1 MNKAKQSNYGKS
13 NKKVVQVNALE
24 QLNLNAAGIDVG
36 SAEIYVA
43 VGPDRD
49 AESVRHFGVFTPD
62 LHKLAAWLKACR
74 IDTVAMEATGIYW
87 IALYEI
93 LEAAG
98 FKVYL
103 VNARHVK
110 HVAGRKTD
118 VLDCQWLQQLH
129 TYGLLRASFR
139 PEAAIRTLRTLTRQ
153 RDMLIDYRSAHIQ
166 HMQKALRQ
174 MNVQLDV
181 VLSDLTGVSG
191 QLIIRAIIAGDHDP
205 KHLAQYRDPGCKHTQ
220 AEIEKALLGNYQA
233 EHLFTLQQAVS
244 LYDTYSQK
252 IAECEGELEKQYA
265 KLQLDKEEKQ
275 VDKEKVLPPL
285 PAPSRRQKRSA
296 SKVDFD
302 LRGFLYNLVG
312 VDLSAID
319 GFGVLTAQTILAEI
333 GFDMSKWPTVKHF
346 ASWLGL
352 SPHDDISGGKVL
364 RHKTKAVHSTAN
376 LAFRQAAQSAGKTQ
390 SALGAFYRRI
400 KAKHG
405 AAKANLATAHKLA
418 RTVYYMLKNQTPYH
432 DPGLPES
439 DEQTKQAM
447 QRNLQR
453 KAKKLGFELTPIPA

>member
-1 MNKAKQSNYGKS
+1 MNKTKQRKSGKGKS
-13 NKKVVQVNALE
+13 DQKIVHINALE

-43 VGPDRD
+43 VGPERD
-49 AESVRHFGVFTPD
+49 EESVRSFGVFTPD
-62 LHKLAAWLKACR
+62 LHKLAVWLKACR

-110 HVAGRKTD
+110 NVAGRKTD

-139 PEAAIRTLRTLTRQ
+139 PDAALRTLRTLTRQ
-153 RDMLIDYRSAHIQ
+153 RDMLIEYRSAHIQ

-181 VLSDLTGVSG
+181 VLTDITGVTG
-191 QLIIRAIIAGDHDP
+191 QLIIRAIVAGDHDP
-205 KHLAQYRDPGCKHTQ
+205 KQLAHYRDPGCKQTQ
-220 AEIEKALLGNYQA
+220 AEIEKALMGNYQA
-233 EHLFTLQQAVS
+233 EHLFTLQQALS
-244 LYDTYSQK
+244 LYDTYGQK

-265 KLQLDKEEKQ
+265 KLQKGQEKT
-275 VDKEKVLPPL
+275 LPPL
-285 PAPSRRQKRSA
+285 PPPTRRQKRSA

-302 LRGFLYNLVG
+302 LRSFLYNLVG
-312 VDLSAID
+312 VDLTAID

-333 GFDMSKWPTVKHF
+333 GYNMSKWPTVKHF

-364 RHKTKAVHSTAN
+364 RHKTKAVNSTAN
-376 LAFRQAAQSAGKTQ
+376 LAFRQAAQSVGKTQ

-405 AAKANLATAHKLA
+405 AAKANVATAHKLA
-418 RTVYYMLKNQTPYH
+418 RTVYYMIKNQTPYH
-432 DPGLPES
+432 DPGLPEA

-453 KAKKLGFELTPIPA
+453 KAKKLGFQLTPIPA